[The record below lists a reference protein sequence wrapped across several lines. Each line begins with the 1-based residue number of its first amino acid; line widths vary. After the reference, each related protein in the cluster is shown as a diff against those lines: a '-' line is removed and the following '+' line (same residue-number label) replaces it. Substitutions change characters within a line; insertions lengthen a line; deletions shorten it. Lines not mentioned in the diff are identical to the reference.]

1 MSTDLVAEN
10 ERLPEELGW
19 SKKNESIT
27 LQTILAATEIVRK
40 ATSLL
45 TGNATASADPH
56 KRRNLHSGLL

>member
-1 MSTDLVAEN
+1 MIVEN

-27 LQTILAATEIVRK
+27 LNTILGATAIVRN

-45 TGNATASADPH
+45 TGGEAASVDPH
-56 KRRNLHSGLL
+56 KRRDLHSGRL